1 MIGVIRALIAA
12 LVLAVAPLGA
22 GDLAEVRAR
31 GALRV
36 LAASD
41 EDPEWFSM
49 TGGDAPGFEREVLEG
64 FARLHRLRFEV
75 VPVDKWEEAIPRL
88 VAGRGDVLA
97 GVNDTEAR
105 RKLIAFT
112 SELLPAK
119 NVVVSLEPAPVVRS
133 LADLRAAR
141 VAVVPHTTWA
151 EAVARSG
158 VPASRVESVED
169 VPAALA
175 ALEAGRATAAV
186 MDVLDYLQHRRRD
199 KRVQL
204 GLILGE
210 ALSSAWGV
218 RKTDPE
224 LRDALD
230 AYLIGLKKSAAWSR
244 ILVRYFGDDAPLALG
259 RGVED

>member
-1 MIGVIRALIAA
+1 MSGVTRALLAA
-12 LVLAVAPLGA
+12 FVLSAASLTA
-22 GDLAEVRAR
+22 GDLTEVRAR
-31 GALRV
+31 GSLRV

-41 EDPEWFSM
+41 EDAEWFSM
-49 TGGDAPGFEREVLEG
+49 AGGEAPGFEREVLEG

-119 NVVVSLEPAPVVRS
+119 NVVVALEPAPVVRS

-158 VPASRVESVED
+158 VPSSRVESVED

-186 MDVLDYLQHRRRD
+186 MDVLDYLQHRRRN
-199 KRVQL
+199 KRLLL
-204 GLILGE
+204 GLALGE

-230 AYLIGLKKSAAWSR
+230 AYLVGLKKSPAWSR
-244 ILVRYFGDDAPLALG
+244 ILVRYFGDDAPAALG
-259 RGVED
+259 RGAPD